1 MTVTHDINTDTS
13 ATVSGTAAVS
23 AGRAGT
29 RVGVVLVT
37 ALAIIFGMLSLIVA
51 PAAGAATAPLAIGTL
66 GTNPDHAAEE
76 SAGGIKVAMME
87 LNWSSYETSR
97 GVFNVTYENQMK
109 TRLAKLKAA
118 GMKVT
123 LGLGLHFTPAWVS
136 SQPNGRFV
144 AQDGT
149 VSTEA
154 NLVFNNNLR
163 IMAQEYFARANAA
176 LHFSDFWAVRVTS
189 GAKSETLYPQGGK
202 YWAFD
207 VNAQNGTSLP
217 ASMTRNPFPGWKPGT
232 AGLTAPQ
239 MTTVGR
245 LVHRCPG
252 RHRPLAGNRRSQ
264 PGFHRLRAGRHPRH
278 RRAEQQDPQPGRQP
292 TCRTAPSASARPGAI
307 LYSKMVGIPNVV
319 AYDSSMADGSKNN
332 TGCTPADDAV
342 ALDSPATTNFS
353 AAAWIAR
360 IADEYGFGKSGENP
374 GLPAVTD
381 PTRRAFYLDP
391 SAQGMMAITIAQ
403 AQSCGFQSIYWAH
416 DDSIWT
422 GLMPLSQP
430 LAYTTPTFQA
440 PANAPIG

>member
-1 MTVTHDINTDTS
+1 MTVTHDINIDTIAAS
-13 ATVSGTAAVS
+13 TSHPAGLTVGRPAF
-23 AGRAGT
+23 RAGA
-29 RVGVVLVT
+29 VLLTVLT
-37 ALAIIFGMLSLIVA
+37 IVFGLLSLIVA

-123 LGLGLHFTPAWVS
+123 LGLGLHFTPAWVAN
-136 SQPNGRFV
+136 QPNGRFV

-207 VNAQNGTSLP
+207 VNPQNGTSLP

-239 MTTVGR
+239 MTQWVDWYIGALADTARWQATAVRNLGFTGYVQVVTPGIGVLNSKIPSLVASNLPNGTLGVGAAWG
-245 LVHRCPG
+245 V
-252 RHRPLAGNRRSQ
+252 
-264 PGFHRLRAGRHPRH
+264 
-278 RRAEQQDPQPGRQP
+278 
-292 TCRTAPSASARPGAI
+292 

-332 TGCTPADDAV
+332 TGCTPADAAV

-360 IADEYGFGKSGENP
+360 IADEYGFAKSGENP
-374 GLPAVTD
+374 GLPAVGD
-381 PTRRAFYLDP
+381 PKRAFYLDP
-391 SAQGMMAITIAQ
+391 SAQGMMAVTIAQ
-403 AQSCGFQSIYWAH
+403 AQSCGFQSVYWAH
-416 DDSIWT
+416 DDSIWN